1 VKLAP
6 QKDEAAP
13 KPVVAAALI
22 LSETVLLS
30 TLAENIS
37 CVKVKPVGR
46 WRWATSGFVPVLRT
60 YALPRAWVSFP
71 ISTPDLMSRRP
82 YHSH

>member
-1 VKLAP
+1 VLENRP

-13 KPVVAAALI
+13 KPAVAASLI
-22 LSETVLLS
+22 LSSTELLP

-46 WRWATSGFVPVLRT
+46 WRRVTAGLTRVET
-60 YALPRAWVSFP
+60 CALPRVWASLP

-82 YHSH
+82 